1 MFYCIWGG
9 HNYIHGSCT
18 ANLYFKGCFCSSKMW
33 QWEQRLLTSQE
44 KSDPVKRGY
53 SVHNWRNAGPFF
65 PRKGFSLHCNLCEE
79 EGRDDDFYYQR
90 VVVNT
95 TRLQSH
101 RAYRVFITSVKRN
114 YHEIMALSLQSQLFL
129 WSGGQGINLLLLR
142 LNHRGGAA
150 SIKLRPPLLA
160 IDNQLACKVTWDQ
173 CSHKLVTLPS
183 SW

>member
-1 MFYCIWGG
+1 MMSTTEHANKVFSLEVLMFCCIWGG

-33 QWEQRLLTSQE
+33 RQWEQRLLTSQE

-114 YHEIMALSLQSQLFL
+114 YHEIMALSLQSQLLFYG
-129 WSGGQGINLLLLR
+129 SEV
-142 LNHRGGAA
+142 
-150 SIKLRPPLLA
+150 
-160 IDNQLACKVTWDQ
+160 KV
-173 CSHKLVTLPS
+173 
-183 SW
+183 